1 MAVAILRPV
10 ADETLKHSCSSGS
23 SGYILINED
32 SADGDSTYIYHEAK
46 KNSIAYLDSE
56 FRLSS
61 PSKKKIKINSYK
73 VYISACRT
81 GTKDATAR
89 ASLKYYNPKGEVLYG
104 RVNDVTTQYSVCEY
118 NIGVWKN
125 VIIDSFEDSYA
136 AHIIIYSTAIKNN
149 DKDDNFQVRITQVY
163 AVLDYEEI
171 SDPETGTGI
180 FLKSNGSWEEVK
192 SVYKKVDGTWVQ
204 QEDPKSLFSG

>member
-32 SADGDSTYIYHEAK
+32 SADGNSTYIYHEAK
-46 KNSIAYLDSE
+46 KNSSVNLESE

-61 PSKKKIKINSYK
+61 PSEKKIKINSYK

-89 ASLKYYNPKGEVLYG
+89 ASLKYYNPNGSVVYG
-104 RVNDVTTQYSVCEY
+104 RINDVTTQYSVCEY
-118 NIGVWKN
+118 GIGAWNN
-125 VIIDSFEDSYA
+125 VIIDRFEDSYA
-136 AHIIIYSTAIKNN
+136 ARIIIFSSAMKNN

-163 AVLDYEEI
+163 VVLDYEEI

-180 FLKSNGSWEEVK
+180 FIKSNGSWEEVK
-192 SVYKKVDGTWVQ
+192 SVYKKVDGAWVQ

>member
-46 KNSIAYLDSE
+46 KNSSAHLDSE

-61 PSKKKIKINSYK
+61 PSEKKIKINSYK

-81 GTKDATAR
+81 GTKDAIAR

-118 NIGVWKN
+118 DIGAWKN

-136 AHIIIYSTAIKNN
+136 AHIIILSSAIKNN
-149 DKDDNFQVRITQVY
+149 DKDDNFQVRITQAY
-163 AVLDYEEI
+163 GVLDYEEI

-192 SVYKKVDGTWVQ
+192 SVYKKVDGAWVQ

>member
-1 MAVAILRPV
+1 MA
-10 ADETLKHSCSSGS
+10 TL
-23 SGYILINED
+23 LIF
-32 SADGDSTYIYHEAK
+32 IMKRK

-136 AHIIIYSTAIKNN
+136 AHIIIYSTAIKIMI
-149 DKDDNFQVRITQVY
+149 KMTTSKY
-163 AVLDYEEI
+163 VL
-171 SDPETGTGI
+171 
-180 FLKSNGSWEEVK
+180 LKYTPFWTMKK
-192 SVYKKVDGTWVQ
+192 SPTLK
-204 QEDPKSLFSG
+204 LALAFS

>member
-32 SADGDSTYIYHEAK
+32 SADGDSTYIYQEAK
-46 KNSIAYLDSE
+46 RNSSVNLESE

-73 VYISACRT
+73 VYISARRT

-89 ASLKYYNPKGEVLYG
+89 ASLKYYNPNGNVVYG
-104 RVNDVTTQYSVCEY
+104 RINDVTTQYSVCEY
-118 NIGVWKN
+118 VIGAWKN
-125 VIIDSFEDSYA
+125 VIIDSFEGSYA
-136 AHIIIYSTAIKNN
+136 AHIIIHSSAIKND

-163 AVLDYEEI
+163 VVLDYEEI
-171 SDPETGTGI
+171 SDPKTGTGI

-192 SVYKKVDGTWVQ
+192 SVYKKVDGAWVQ
-204 QEDPKSLFSG
+204 QENPKSLFSG

>member
-32 SADGDSTYIYHEAK
+32 SADGNSTYIYHEAE
-46 KNSIAYLDSE
+46 KNSSAYLESE

-61 PSKKKIKINSYK
+61 PSEKKIKINSYK

-89 ASLKYYNPKGEVLYG
+89 ASLKYYNPKGKVVYG
-104 RVNDVTTQYSVCEY
+104 DINDVTTQYSVCECSM
-118 NIGVWKN
+118 GVWKN
-125 VIIDSFEDSYA
+125 VIIDSFKDSYA
-136 AHIIIYSTAIKNN
+136 AHIIMFSSAIKSN

-192 SVYKKVDGTWVQ
+192 SVYKKVDGAWVQ

>member
-32 SADGDSTYIYHEAK
+32 SADGNSTYIYHEAK
-46 KNSIAYLDSE
+46 KNSSVHLESE

-61 PSKKKIKINSYK
+61 PSEKKIKINSYK

-89 ASLKYYNPKGEVLYG
+89 ASLKYYNPKGDVVYG
-104 RVNDVTTQYSVCEY
+104 RINDVTTQYSVCEY
-118 NIGVWKN
+118 GIGAWKN

-136 AHIIIYSTAIKNN
+136 ARIIIFSSAVKNN

-163 AVLDYEEI
+163 VVLDYEEI

-192 SVYKKVDGTWVQ
+192 SVYKKVDGAWVQ

>member
-1 MAVAILRPV
+1 M
-10 ADETLKHSCSSGS
+10 
-23 SGYILINED
+23 
-32 SADGDSTYIYHEAK
+32 
-46 KNSIAYLDSE
+46 
-56 FRLSS
+56 
-61 PSKKKIKINSYK
+61 
-73 VYISACRT
+73 YISARRT

-89 ASLKYYNPKGEVLYG
+89 ASLKFYNPKGDVVYG

-118 NIGVWKN
+118 GIGAWKN

-136 AHIIIYSTAIKNN
+136 AHIIIFSSAVKNN

-163 AVLDYEEI
+163 VVLDYEEI

-192 SVYKKVDGTWVQ
+192 SVYKKVDGAWVQ